1 MTSKPAI
8 YSTIRNVGGFLSDY
22 FLGNILN
29 EKSLKGKL
37 GENEVNSAYKSFLNL
52 FRKRQYEL
60 GDNTS
65 QNELYRRWIK
75 PILQRLGFE
84 PKRKTYVESDKG
96 NIPVSAIE
104 YEESK
109 PLVIFKFLRFG
120 HSPDVS
126 ENGRKPA
133 QKELMKALYYE
144 KVKWGIIINGR
155 TFRLL
160 RNSPITADNAY
171 LEIDLWSILE
181 NEDRDS
187 FRIFWALFRRAAFEP
202 VEDGKCLLDII
213 EEESRKHAVS
223 VGDELRQSVFRVLER
238 FIRGVLENEENK
250 GKVDDLEALY
260 QESLVY
266 LYRILFILY
275 AESIGLLP
283 VDNPLYRESYSLES
297 IRELITD
304 PKKCFEPNSYYI
316 WGSLKATFRLIDE
329 GFEGGGLKVPA
340 YNGRLFHPDSTPIL
354 SRCRVSD
361 DVMAEVLRDL
371 MLTSG
376 RKGRTRDIIS
386 YRELGIDQLG
396 SIYESLLELE
406 PKIADEDLAVVKI
419 KGELQYMPKSRLK
432 GDEKVEE
439 VIPAGTFYLAAWGGR
454 RKSSGTYY
462 TPKQITRFL
471 VRQALEPLVEGKSSE
486 EILEIKV
493 LDPAMGS
500 GAFLVAAVDFLA
512 EKYKEALI
520 REEAID
526 KDEIDAEK
534 EAEFKRLVLE
544 NCIYG
549 VDVNPMAV
557 ELAKVSLWLAT
568 MAKEKPLTF
577 LDHKLK
583 CGNSLIGADHEKV
596 RFVPNEIFKQLKD
609 KDRSKHNQKV
619 LKKRKDELQTFWAED
634 GEMVLNPFRH
644 LSDVIRLRQELSL
657 ADDTVEA
664 VKLKEE
670 KYDKFV
676 KGEIDEGKLYLKLKK
691 IYDLWTALWFID
703 EEKDGVRIPT
713 TDEYIEVVRYILE
726 DGEGNERFDWLI
738 KKAEELA
745 EKYHF
750 FHWEL
755 EFPEVFD
762 EGGFDA
768 VVGNPPW
775 DIVKPNSDEFFS
787 NYNPYF
793 RGYTKQ
799 QKNKVIKKLMEE
811 NEEIK
816 RSWGEYVSTIEK
828 ESFFFR
834 NSGFYPHQYKG
845 DINLYKLFLE
855 RFFWLIRE
863 EGRMS
868 IIVPSGLYTD
878 EGCKELRRM
887 FLENSR
893 IEFLIGIEN
902 RQGVFPIHKSFK
914 FTLLSTQK
922 KKQEGN
928 YRFKAGFFIG
938 SRPKNAKNEIL
949 DAETILKGSFAPKAE
964 ELDNLLPLVLD
975 MGLEISRGLIEKF
988 SPDTLSI
995 MEFKRQADI
1004 NLAEKIYDDWPLLG
1018 DADERWAWNV
1028 KFTREFDMTNDS
1040 HLFVTKEQLEKMGA
1054 KPLDGKGLRWVVE
1067 RDEKR
1072 EVYLPLYEGKMIWQF
1087 DAFYVDEVSYFLNE
1101 KYVRENLPF
1110 ISTSKTLIFEHE
1122 TFRGAIRAI
1131 GSSTNERSLICG
1143 IVPKFTTGHHN
1154 ITYIPPFNVKI
1165 KAFCIEYHEL
1175 IFLATLFNSVVLD
1188 FVERLRMSIYHLFSF
1203 LYSLP
1208 IPRLT
1213 SGNWFFDQ
1221 IIPRAARLICI
1232 DEEFAELWEETFKPE
1247 WREIAKTSKIKG
1259 WENLTEKWTPEC
1271 GAYGWVYINNE
1282 KRDDGDR
1289 AQLRAEI
1296 DAIVAH
1302 LYGLTKDE
1310 FAYILDTFPVLRRK
1324 EEEAFWEFRTKRMC
1338 LEEYERF
1345 AKIIEVEKKK
1355 HPEKFDL
1362 SRFKKSYVESG
1373 KKPAFQ
1379 ATFTRDG
1386 KIARVKTLDSFIN
1399 SK

>member
-65 QNELYRRWIK
+65 QDELYRKWIK

-84 PKRKTYVESDKG
+84 PKKKTYVESDKG
-96 NIPVSAIE
+96 NIPISAIE
-104 YEESK
+104 YEEGR
-109 PLVIFKFLRFG
+109 PLVIFKFLKFG

-126 ENGRKPA
+126 ENGRRPA

-144 KVKWGIIINGR
+144 KVKWGIITNGR

-160 RNSPITADNAY
+160 RNSPITAENAY
-171 LEIDLWSILE
+171 LEIDLWSVLE
-181 NEDRDS
+181 SENRDS
-187 FRIFWALFRRAAFEP
+187 FRIFWALFRRDAFEP
-202 VEDGKCLLDII
+202 IEDGKCLLDII

-238 FIRGVLENEENK
+238 FIRGVLENEENEEK
-250 GKVDDLEALY
+250 INDLEALY

-297 IRELITD
+297 IRGLITD
-304 PKKCFEPNSYYI
+304 PKKSFEPNSYYI
-316 WGSLKATFRLIDE
+316 WESLKATFRLIDE

-340 YNGRLFHPDSTPIL
+340 YNGRLFHPNSTPTL

-406 PKIADEDLAVVKI
+406 PKIAEEDLAVVKI
-419 KGELQYMPKSRLK
+419 KGELQYVPKSRLK
-432 GDEKVEE
+432 GDEKIEE
-439 VIPAGTFYLAAWGGR
+439 EIPAGTFYLAAWGGR

-471 VRQALEPLVEGKSSE
+471 VRQALEPLVEDKSSE
-486 EILEIKV
+486 EILQIKV

-500 GAFLVAAVDFLA
+500 GAFLVAAVEFLA

-520 REEAID
+520 REGAID
-526 KDEIDAEK
+526 KDEIDTEK

-544 NCIYG
+544 NCIHG

-557 ELAKVSLWLAT
+557 ELAKVSLWLTT

-583 CGNSLIGADHEKV
+583 CGNSLIGADHKKV
-596 RFVPNEIFKQLKD
+596 KFIPNELFKQLKD
-609 KDRSKHNQKV
+609 KERLKRNKEVINLGKYVAFRARDGKV
-619 LKKRKDELQTFWAED
+619 VE
-634 GEMVLNPFRH
+634 NPFP
-644 LSDVIRLRQELSL
+644 LIGDIITLRQKLSL
-657 ADDTVEA
+657 ADDTVET

-670 KYDKFV
+670 IYEKFRR
-676 KGEIDEGKLYLKLKK
+676 GEIDEGKLYLRLKK

-703 EEKDGVRIPT
+703 EEKDGVKIPT
-713 TDEYIEVVRYILE
+713 TDEYIEIVRYILE
-726 DGEGNERFDWLI
+726 DGGGNERFDRLI
-738 KKAEELA
+738 LKAEELA

-755 EFPEVFD
+755 EFPEVFA

-787 NYNPYF
+787 NYDPYF
-793 RGYTKQ
+793 RSYTKQ
-799 QKNKVIKKLMEE
+799 QKNKVMKKLMEE
-811 NEEIK
+811 NEEIRK
-816 RSWGEYVSTIEK
+816 SWEEYVSRIEK

-845 DINLYKLFLE
+845 DINLFKLFLE

-863 EGRMS
+863 GGRMS

-893 IEFLIGIEN
+893 VAFLIGIEN
-902 RQGVFPIHKSFK
+902 REGIFPIHRSFK
-914 FTLLSTQK
+914 FTLLSTLK
-922 KKQEGN
+922 RKQERD
-928 YRFKAGFFIG
+928 YKFKAGFFIG
-938 SRPKNAKNEIL
+938 SRPDNAKNEIL

-964 ELDNLLPLVLD
+964 ELENLLPLVLD
-975 MGLEISRGLIEKF
+975 NGLEISRGLIEKF

-995 MEFKRQADI
+995 MEFKRQMDI
-1004 NLAEKIYDDWPLLG
+1004 DLAGKIYDDWPLLG
-1018 DADERWAWNV
+1018 DTDERWAWNV
-1028 KFTREFDMTNDS
+1028 KFTTEFHMTNDS

-1054 KPLDGKGLRWVVE
+1054 KPLDDKGLRWVVE
-1067 RDEKR
+1067 KDGKK

-1087 DAFYVDEVSYFLNE
+1087 DAFYE
-1101 KYVRENLPF
+1101 KPQYW
-1110 ISTSKTLIFEHE
+1110 ISLKLVLKRLADKNAP
-1122 TFRGAIRAI
+1122 TFPRSTYRAI
-1131 GSSTNERSLICG
+1131 ASNTNERTLISCILPAFSLKSPGCG
-1143 IVPKFTTGHHN
+1143 HSLN
-1154 ITYIPPFNVKI
+1154 SITINGQDSSEHFFFNAV
-1165 KAFCIEYHEL
+1165 
-1175 IFLATLFNSVVLD
+1175 FNSYVID
-1188 FVERLRMSIYHLFSF
+1188 FVTRQKVTTNLTMFY
-1203 LYSLP
+1203 LYQLP

-1221 IIPRAARLICI
+1221 IVPRAARLICI

-1247 WREIAKTSKIKG
+1247 WREIAKTSKVRG
-1259 WENLTEKWTPEC
+1259 WESLTEKWTPEC
-1271 GAYGWVYINNE
+1271 GVYGWVYINNE

-1296 DAIVAH
+1296 DALVAH

-1310 FAYILDTFPVLRRK
+1310 FAYILDTFPVFRRK
-1324 EEEAFWEFRTKRMC
+1324 EEEAFGEFRTKRMC
-1338 LEEYERF
+1338 LEEYDRF
-1345 AKIIEVEKKK
+1345 TAIIKEEKKK
-1355 HPEKFDL
+1355 HLEKFDL

-1379 ATFTRDG
+1379 ATFTMDG
-1386 KIARVKTLDSFIN
+1386 KLAKMKTLDSFIN
-1399 SK
+1399 SN

>member
-8 YSTIRNVGGFLSDY
+8 YSHIRNVGGFLSDY

-29 EKSLKGKL
+29 EKSLKDKL
-37 GENEVNSAYKSFLNL
+37 GENEVNSAYRYFLNL
-52 FRKRQYEL
+52 FKKREYEL

-65 QNELYRRWIK
+65 QDELYRKWIK

-84 PKRKTYVESDKG
+84 PRRKAYVESEKG
-96 NIPVSAIE
+96 NIPISAIE
-104 YEESK
+104 YEGGK
-109 PLVIFKFLRFG
+109 PLVIFRFLRFG

-126 ENGRKPA
+126 ENGVKPA
-133 QKELMKALYYE
+133 QKDMMRALYYE
-144 KVKWGIIINGR
+144 GVKWGIITNGK

-181 NEDRDS
+181 SEDRDS
-187 FRIFWALFRRAAFEP
+187 FRIFWALFRKAAFEP

-223 VGDELRQSVFRVLER
+223 VGDELRRSVFRVLER
-238 FIRGVLENEENK
+238 FIRGVLENEENE
-250 GKVDDLEALY
+250 GKVDDLEMLY
-260 QESLVY
+260 QESLIY

-297 IRELITD
+297 VKELVTD
-304 PKKCFEPNSYYI
+304 PKKSFEPNSYYMWETLSAI
-316 WGSLKATFRLIDE
+316 FRLIDE

-340 YNGRLFHPDSTPIL
+340 YNGKLFHPDSTPTL
-354 SRCRVSD
+354 SKCRVSD

-406 PKIADEDLAVVKI
+406 PKIAEEDLAVVKI
-419 KGELQYMPKSRLK
+419 KGELQYVPKSRLK
-432 GDEKVEE
+432 GEEKVEE
-439 VIPAGTFYLAAWGGR
+439 EIPAGTFYLAAWGGR

-486 EILEIKV
+486 EILQIKV

-500 GAFLVAAVDFLA
+500 GAFLVAAVEFLA
-512 EKYKEALI
+512 EKYKEVLI
-520 REEAID
+520 REEVID
-526 KDEIDAEK
+526 KDEIDAER

-583 CGNSLIGADHEKV
+583 CGNSLIGANHEKV

-609 KDRSKHNQKV
+609 KGRSKHNQAV

-634 GEMVLNPFRH
+634 GKIVENPFRY
-644 LSDVIRLRQELSL
+644 LGDVIRLRQELSL

-676 KGEIDEGKLYLKLKK
+676 KGEIDEGRLYLRLKK

-713 TDEYIEVVRYILE
+713 TDEYIEIVRYILE
-726 DGEGNERFDWLI
+726 DGEGNERFDRLI
-738 KKAEELA
+738 RKAEELA

-755 EFPEVFD
+755 ELPEVFA

-787 NYNPYF
+787 NYDPYF
-793 RGYTKQ
+793 RSYTKQ
-799 QKNKVIKKLMEE
+799 QKNKVMKKLMEE

-816 RSWGEYVSTIEK
+816 KSWEEYVSTIER

-902 RQGVFPIHKSFK
+902 RQKIFPAIDIRFK
-914 FTLLSTQK
+914 YTLFSTQK
-922 KKQEGN
+922 RKQEGN

-938 SRPKNAKNEIL
+938 SRPDDAKKEVL

-964 ELDNLLPLVLD
+964 ELENLLPLVLEK
-975 MGLEISRGLIEKF
+975 GLEISRGLIEKF

-1004 NLAEKIYDDWPLLG
+1004 DLAEKIYDDWPLLG
-1018 DADERWAWNV
+1018 DEDEWWAWNV
-1028 KFTREFDMTNDS
+1028 KFTTEFHMTNDS

-1067 RDEKR
+1067 RDGKR

-1087 DAFYVDEVSYFLNE
+1087 DAFYEKPQYWISLEVVLKRLADKNVPVFPRSIY
-1101 KYVRENLPF
+1101 
-1110 ISTSKTLIFEHE
+1110 
-1122 TFRGAIRAI
+1122 RAI
-1131 GSSTNERSLICG
+1131 ASNTNERTLISCILPAFSLKSPGCG
-1143 IVPKFTTGHHN
+1143 HSLNSITINGHDSSEHFF
-1154 ITYIPPFNVKI
+1154 FNAV
-1165 KAFCIEYHEL
+1165 
-1175 IFLATLFNSVVLD
+1175 FNSYVVD
-1188 FVERLRMSIYHLFSF
+1188 FVTRQKVTTNLTMFY
-1203 LYSLP
+1203 LYQLP

-1213 SGNWFFDQ
+1213 SSNWFFDQ
-1221 IIPRAARLICI
+1221 IVPRAARLICI
-1232 DEEFAELWEETFKPE
+1232 DEEFAELWEETFRPE

-1302 LYGLTKDE
+1302 LYGLTRDE

-1324 EEEAFWEFRTKRMC
+1324 EEEAFGEFRTKRMC

-1345 AKIIEVEKKK
+1345 AAIIEEEKKK
-1355 HPEKFDL
+1355 HPDKFDL
-1362 SRFKKSYVESG
+1362 SRFKKSYGGEKSEKVLL
-1373 KKPAFQ
+1373 Q
-1379 ATFTRDG
+1379 AKLTEDG
-1386 KIARVKTLDSFIN
+1386 KIVKMKSLDSFFN
-1399 SK
+1399 QD

>member
-1 MTSKPAI
+1 MTSKPAM
-8 YSTIRNVGGFLSDY
+8 YSTIKNVGGFLSDY
-22 FLGNILN
+22 FLSNILN
-29 EKSLKGKL
+29 EKSLRGKL
-37 GENEVNSAYKSFLNL
+37 GENEVNSAYRSFLSL
-52 FRKRQYEL
+52 FRRRQYEL

-65 QNELYRRWIK
+65 QDELYRKWIK

-84 PKRKTYVESDKG
+84 PKKKTYVESDKG
-96 NIPVSAIE
+96 NIPISAIE
-104 YEESK
+104 YEEGR
-109 PLVIFKFLRFG
+109 PLVIFKFLKFG
-120 HSPDVS
+120 HSPDIS
-126 ENGRKPA
+126 ENGRRPA

-144 KVKWGIIINGR
+144 KVKWGIITNGKI
-155 TFRLL
+155 FRLL

-171 LEIDLWSILE
+171 LEIDLWNILE
-181 NEDRDS
+181 SEDRDS

-202 VEDGKCLLDII
+202 IEDGKCLLDII

-223 VGDELRQSVFRVLER
+223 VGDELRQSIFRVLER
-238 FIRGVLENEENK
+238 FIRGVLENEENE
-250 GKVDDLEALY
+250 GKINDLEALY

-297 IRELITD
+297 IRELVTD
-304 PKKCFEPNSYYI
+304 PKMSFEPNSYYI
-316 WGSLKATFRLIDE
+316 WESLKAIFRLIDR

-354 SRCRVSD
+354 SKCRVSD

-376 RKGRTRDIIS
+376 KKGRTRDIIS

-406 PKIADEDLAVVKI
+406 PKIAEEDLAVVKI
-419 KGELQYMPKSRLK
+419 KGELQYVPKSRLK
-432 GDEKVEE
+432 GEKVEE
-439 VIPAGTFYLAAWGGR
+439 EIPAGTFYLAAWGGR

-486 EILEIKV
+486 EILQIKV
-493 LDPAMGS
+493 VDPAMGS
-500 GAFLVAAVDFLA
+500 GAFLVAAVEFLA

-520 REEAID
+520 REGVID
-526 KDEIDAEK
+526 KDEIDAER

-557 ELAKVSLWLAT
+557 ELAKVSLWLVT

-583 CGNSLIGADHEKV
+583 CGNSLIGADHERV

-609 KDRSKHNQKV
+609 RDRRKHNQAV
-619 LKKRKDELQTFWAED
+619 LKRRKDELQTFWTKD
-634 GEMVLNPFRH
+634 GEIVQNPFRY
-644 LSDVIRLRQELSL
+644 LEDVIRLRQELSF

-670 KYDKFV
+670 KYAKFV
-676 KGEIDEGKLYLKLKK
+676 RGEIGEGKLYLKLKNV
-691 IYDLWTALWFID
+691 YDLWTALWFID
-703 EEKDGVRIPT
+703 EGKDGVRIPT

-726 DGEGNERFDWLI
+726 GGEGNERFDRLI
-738 KKAEELA
+738 RKAGELA
-745 EKYHF
+745 GKYHF

-755 EFPEVFD
+755 EFPEVFA

-787 NYNPYF
+787 NYDPYF
-793 RGYTKQ
+793 RGYTKR
-799 QKNKVIKKLMEE
+799 QKNKVMKELMEE

-816 RSWGEYVSTIEK
+816 RSWEEYVSRIEK
-828 ESFFFR
+828 EAFFFK

-863 EGRMS
+863 GGRMS

-878 EGCKELRRM
+878 EGCKELRKM

-902 RQGVFPIHKSFK
+902 REGIFPIHRSFK
-914 FTLLSTQK
+914 FTLLSTLK
-922 KKQEGN
+922 KKQEGD
-928 YRFKAGFFIG
+928 YRFKVGFFIG
-938 SRPKNAKNEIL
+938 SRPDDVKKEVL

-964 ELDNLLPLVLD
+964 ELENLLPLVLEK
-975 MGLEISRGLIEKF
+975 GLEISRDLIEKF

-1004 NLAEKIYDDWPLLG
+1004 DLAEKIYDDWPLLG
-1018 DADERWAWNV
+1018 DSDERWAWNV
-1028 KFTREFDMTNDS
+1028 KFTTEFHMTNDS

-1067 RDEKR
+1067 RDGMKEI
-1072 EVYLPLYEGKMIWQF
+1072 YLPLYEGKMIWQF
-1087 DAFYVDEVSYFLNE
+1087 DAFYERPQYWVSEESGKSVLN
-1101 KYVRENLPF
+1101 KKSSKDLRRAYKFYRLCFRDVARSTDARTAISTIIPKTFHGNNLPS
-1110 ISTSKTLIFEHE
+1110 IILDLTNHAESYLTILYLTSW
-1122 TFRGAIRAI
+1122 
-1131 GSSTNERSLICG
+1131 
-1143 IVPKFTTGHHN
+1143 
-1154 ITYIPPFNVKI
+1154 
-1165 KAFCIEYHEL
+1165 
-1175 IFLATLFNSVVLD
+1175 FNSITGD
-1188 FVERLRMSIYHLFSF
+1188 FVVRQKVTAHLNFHF
-1203 LYSLP
+1203 VKTFP

-1221 IIPRAARLICI
+1221 IVPRAARLICI

-1247 WREIAKTSKIKG
+1247 WREIAKTSKVKG
-1259 WENLTEKWTPEC
+1259 WKNLTQKWTPEC
-1271 GAYGWVYINNE
+1271 GVYGWGYINNE

-1296 DAIVAH
+1296 DALVAH

-1310 FAYILDTFPVLRRK
+1310 FAYILDTFPVLKRK
-1324 EEEAFWEFRTKRMC
+1324 EEEAFGEFRTKRVC
-1338 LEEYERF
+1338 LEEYDRF
-1345 AKIIEVEKKK
+1345 AAIIGEEKKK
-1355 HPEKFDL
+1355 YPEKFDL
-1362 SRFKKSYVESG
+1362 SRFKKSYV
-1373 KKPAFQ
+1373 KKSEKEPLQ
-1379 ATFTRDG
+1379 AKLTKNG
-1386 KIARVKTLDSFIN
+1386 KIAKIKGLDSFFN
-1399 SK
+1399 QG